1 MPKKKAQTTHTP
13 PNSESQKPKRIW
25 PTWVKALIGFGTIL
39 VLSVGIYL
47 LSPATQ
53 IQALSCTGNY
63 YYTPQQVYAIAGVS
77 IDDRTFLHTPSQ
89 VASVLKQNPLIES
102 ATVELDGQNMSIEI
116 TEKTI
121 IGYFEQDGFQ
131 YLVSSEG
138 ERIRMTDELDASTL
152 VHFPL
157 IAKMEDGSMADID
170 LIAKE
175 VRRHP
180 DYLTREVLEKIAE
193 IQPWEESYDKEMLK
207 LVLQDGNTVFT
218 SIRSLYMMS
227 AYQQV
232 LTNLQGDNV
241 CFLLDGENGVVDKV
255 ACTYMYL
262 TPEQRAE
269 NREIPKSVLFKN
281 TEEDEEEDEEN
292 KDEKASSETNTTPP
306 AETPSEPASSEQNPA
321 QTTPTPSEIP
331 LEGSNPASTQ
341 IPADLSQITDWGPS
355 AVETILHSASTGLFY
370 DTEHQIYYTYDA
382 GTDTFF
388 PYTP

>member
-1 MPKKKAQTTHTP
+1 MPKKKAQTTLTP
-13 PNSESQKPKRIW
+13 DPPKNKRSW
-25 PTWVKALIGFGTIL
+25 PTWLKALIGFVVIL
-39 VLSVGIYL
+39 LLSVVVYL
-47 LSPATQ
+47 FSPATQ

-63 YYTPQQVYAIAGVS
+63 YYTPQQIYAIADVS
-77 IDDRTFLHTPSQ
+77 INDRTFLHTPSQ
-89 VASVLKQNPLIES
+89 VKSTLEKNPLIEK
-102 ATVELDGQNMSIEI
+102 ATVELDGQNMSIQV

-131 YLVSSEG
+131 YLVSSQG
-138 ERIRMTDELDASTL
+138 ERIRMTEELDASTL

-157 IAKMEDGSMADID
+157 IAKMENDSIADID
-170 LIAKE
+170 EIAKE

-207 LVLQDGNTVFT
+207 LILQDGNTVFT

-241 CFLLDGENGVVDKV
+241 CFLLDGANGVINKV

-281 TEEDEEEDEEN
+281 TETEEDEEEDEEN
-292 KDEKASSETNTTPP
+292 KDEATSQENNPP
-306 AETPSEPASSEQNPA
+306 ASQPEPSPATDTNPPVEEPSPSD
-321 QTTPTPSEIP
+321 PT
-331 LEGSNPASTQ
+331 NPASTQ

>member
-1 MPKKKAQTTHTP
+1 
-13 PNSESQKPKRIW
+13 
-25 PTWVKALIGFGTIL
+25 
-39 VLSVGIYL
+39 
-47 LSPATQ
+47 
-53 IQALSCTGNY
+53 
-63 YYTPQQVYAIAGVS
+63 
-77 IDDRTFLHTPSQ
+77 
-89 VASVLKQNPLIES
+89 
-102 ATVELDGQNMSIEI
+102 
-116 TEKTI
+116 
-121 IGYFEQDGFQ
+121 
-131 YLVSSEG
+131 
-138 ERIRMTDELDASTL
+138 
-152 VHFPL
+152 
-157 IAKMEDGSMADID
+157 MADID
-170 LIAKE
+170 QIAKE

-232 LTNLQGDNV
+232 LANLQGDNV
-241 CFLLDGENGVVDKV
+241 CFLLDGQNGVVNKV

-281 TEEDEEEDEEN
+281 TEEEEEEEEEN
-292 KDEKASSETNTTPP
+292 KDENASSQENTTP
-306 AETPSEPASSEQNPA
+306 ASESAQPPA
-321 QTTPTPSEIP
+321 QPAPSDPAQPDQTPTPEANSSP
-331 LEGSNPASTQ
+331 Q

>member
-1 MPKKKAQTTHTP
+1 MPKKKAQTTLTP
-13 PNSESQKPKRIW
+13 DPPKNKRSW
-25 PTWVKALIGFGTIL
+25 PTWLKALIGFVVIL
-39 VLSVGIYL
+39 LLSVVVYL
-47 LSPATQ
+47 FSPATQ

-63 YYTPQQVYAIAGVS
+63 YYTPQQIYAIADVS
-77 IDDRTFLHTPSQ
+77 INDRTFLHTPSQ
-89 VASVLKQNPLIES
+89 VKSTLEKNPLIEK
-102 ATVELDGQNMSIEI
+102 ATVELDGQNMSIHV

-131 YLVSSEG
+131 YLVSSQG
-138 ERIRMTDELDASTL
+138 ERIRMTEELDASTL

-157 IAKMEDGSMADID
+157 IAKMENDSIADID
-170 LIAKE
+170 EIAKE

-207 LVLQDGNTVFT
+207 LILQDGNTVFT

-241 CFLLDGENGVVDKV
+241 CFLLDGANGVINKV

-281 TEEDEEEDEEN
+281 TETEEDEEEDEEN
-292 KDEKASSETNTTPP
+292 KDEATSQENNPP
-306 AETPSEPASSEQNPA
+306 ASQPEPSPATDTNPPVEEPSPSD
-321 QTTPTPSEIP
+321 PT
-331 LEGSNPASTQ
+331 NPASTQ

>member
-1 MPKKKAQTTHTP
+1 MPKKKAKTTSTP
-13 PNSESQKPKRIW
+13 SNSESQKPKRIW

-89 VASVLKQNPLIES
+89 VASALKQNPLIES

-180 DYLTREVLEKIAE
+180 DYLTRDVLEKIAE

-232 LTNLQGDNV
+232 LANLQGDNV
-241 CFLLDGENGVVDKV
+241 CFLLDGENGVVNKV

-281 TEEDEEEDEEN
+281 TEEEDENEDEEN
-292 KDEKASSETNTTPP
+292 KDENASSEANTTPP
-306 AETPSEPASSEQNPA
+306 AQTPAEQTSDQTTSLAPETP
-321 QTTPTPSEIP
+321 
-331 LEGSNPASTQ
+331 LEESDPASTQ

>member
-1 MPKKKAQTTHTP
+1 MPKKKAKTTSTP
-13 PNSESQKPKRIW
+13 SNSESQKPKRIW

-89 VASVLKQNPLIES
+89 VASALKQNPLIES

-175 VRRHP
+175 V
-180 DYLTREVLEKIAE
+180 
-193 IQPWEESYDKEMLK
+193 
-207 LVLQDGNTVFT
+207 
-218 SIRSLYMMS
+218 
-227 AYQQV
+227 
-232 LTNLQGDNV
+232 
-241 CFLLDGENGVVDKV
+241 
-255 ACTYMYL
+255 
-262 TPEQRAE
+262 
-269 NREIPKSVLFKN
+269 
-281 TEEDEEEDEEN
+281 
-292 KDEKASSETNTTPP
+292 
-306 AETPSEPASSEQNPA
+306 
-321 QTTPTPSEIP
+321 
-331 LEGSNPASTQ
+331 
-341 IPADLSQITDWGPS
+341 
-355 AVETILHSASTGLFY
+355 
-370 DTEHQIYYTYDA
+370 
-382 GTDTFF
+382 
-388 PYTP
+388 

>member
-1 MPKKKAQTTHTP
+1 MPKKKAQKTLTP
-13 PNSESQKPKRIW
+13 SDTESQKPKRIW

-39 VLSVGIYL
+39 ILSVGIYL

-63 YYTPQQVYAIAGVS
+63 YYTPQQIYAIAGVS

-89 VASVLKQNPLIES
+89 VASTLKQNPLIES
-102 ATVELDGQNMSIEI
+102 ATVELDGQNMSIEVK
-116 TEKTI
+116 EKTI

-138 ERIRMTDELDASTL
+138 ERIRMTDELDASAL

-157 IAKMEDGSMADID
+157 IAKMEDGSMADVD

-232 LTNLQGDNV
+232 LANLQGDNV
-241 CFLLDGENGVVDKV
+241 CFLLDGENGVVNKV

-292 KDEKASSETNTTPP
+292 KDENANSEANTTPP
-306 AETPSEPASSEQNPA
+306 AEMPSDQADSQPNTTE
-321 QTTPTPSEIP
+321 TTPPAPETP

-341 IPADLSQITDWGPS
+341 IPADLSQITDWGSS
-355 AVETILHSASTGLFY
+355 AVETILYSASTGLFY
-370 DTEHQIYYTYDA
+370 DTEHQIYYTYDE

>member
-1 MPKKKAQTTHTP
+1 MPKKKSQTTPTP
-13 PNSESQKPKRIW
+13 PETEKKSHHW
-25 PTWVKALIGFGTIL
+25 PTWVKVLIGLVAIL
-39 VLSVGIYL
+39 VLSLGIYL

-63 YYTPQQVYAIAGVS
+63 YYTPQQVYAIADVS
-77 IDDRTFLHTPSQ
+77 INDRTFLHTPSQ
-89 VASVLKQNPLIES
+89 VASTLEKNPLIES
-102 ATVELDGQNMSIEI
+102 ATVELDGQNMSIDVK
-116 TEKTI
+116 EKTI

-138 ERIRMTDELDASTL
+138 ERIRLTNELDVSTL

-170 LIAKE
+170 QIAKE

-232 LTNLQGDNV
+232 LANLQGDNV
-241 CFLLDGENGVVDKV
+241 CFLLDGQNGVVNKV

-281 TEEDEEEDEEN
+281 TEEEEEEEEEN
-292 KDEKASSETNTTPP
+292 KDENASSQENTTPASEP
-306 AETPSEPASSEQNPA
+306 VQTPSQPAPSAEDTQPV
-321 QTTPTPSEIP
+321 QTPTPEA
-331 LEGSNPASTQ
+331 NNSTQ

-355 AVETILHSASTGLFY
+355 AVETILHSSSTGLFY